1 MRILH
6 HIGSRRPLRRLLIGS
21 CLLLL
26 IWLLF
31 ATVLNLSSLR
41 QTSSVEFLREALER
55 VSEMTFQVKKRVFGS
70 TPVNNLER
78 LISKRV
84 CRSCDLDKVDLNK
97 MDLTGVNLTEAILT
111 NTNLTGAILR
121 GTNLS
126 SAKLIRAKL
135 SSADLTGANL
145 TGADL
150 TDVDMTPAIL
160 RGANLSNTDLAG
172 RDFS

>member
-6 HIGSRRPLRRLLIGS
+6 HIGSGRPPRRLLIGS

-31 ATVLNLSSLR
+31 ATVLNLGSLR

-55 VSEMTFQVKKRVFGS
+55 GSEMTFRVKKHAFGS

-78 LISKRV
+78 LISKRG

-111 NTNLTGAILR
+111 NTNLTKALLLGGDLR
-121 GTNLS
+121 SVDLTDADL
-126 SAKLIRAKL
+126 RA
-135 SSADLTGANL
+135 ADLTGANL
-145 TGADL
+145 TGAMLGHTIFCD
-150 TDVDMTPAIL
+150 TRMPNGTINNS
-160 RGANLSNTDLAG
+160 GC
-172 RDFS
+172 